1 MRYQPT
7 LEMIAE
13 EVQGGPVDLM
23 GLCLG
28 HSYLK
33 GPDHAAMH
41 MPLALSTWWLGMHL
55 PMEFLVEA
63 CYYLREGL

>member
-1 MRYQPT
+1 
-7 LEMIAE
+7 
-13 EVQGGPVDLM
+13 M

-41 MPLALSTWWLGMHL
+41 MLPALSTWWLGMHL

-63 CYYLREGL
+63 CYFLREGL